1 MKKHLIP
8 AVAVAALAIA
18 TSPAAHADTAKVIVN
33 GQDITASDTT
43 RQPVLIR

>member
-8 AVAVAALAIA
+8 AVGVAALAIA
-18 TSPAAHADTAKVIVN
+18 TSPAAPAATTKVIVN

-43 RQPVLIR
+43 VNPF